1 MSRFRAKMT
10 AEKGVPTAVIF
21 FVVEEMVEES
31 VVERIVTSGIHVAA
45 ALIVLVEK
53 TPATEGPEIIIIVV
67 IVVVEEAAEETVSAA
82 KVGSLVMR
90 LVPLEMGFVGV
101 VEFTEA
107 AEQVVEVEGEAAF
120 AEGRSTATA
129 ALLKRFVAQ
138 LVALTTLLR
147 VGKNLVSRPYFLE
160 LLLCPRIFVFVRM
173 IFDGEFSER
182 LFDFFIG
189 GRRFDA

>member
-1 MSRFRAKMT
+1 
-10 AEKGVPTAVIF
+10 
-21 FVVEEMVEES
+21 MVEES
-31 VVERIVTSGIHVAA
+31 VVERIVTSSIHVAA

-53 TPATEGPEIIIIVV
+53 TPATEGPEIIIIIVV
-67 IVVVEEAAEETVSAA
+67 VVVVEEAAEETVSAA

-90 LVPLEMGFVGV
+90 LVPLEMGFVCV